1 METPPRLENLN
12 LDASELSADITVD
25 EVRAAVL
32 ASGDHKSP
40 GSDNIRS
47 SFIKNEPCI
56 EFLHSLFNYCF

>member
-32 ASGDHKSP
+32 VAVITSHLVVIT
-40 GSDNIRS
+40 SD
-47 SFIKNEPCI
+47 
-56 EFLHSLFNYCF
+56 LLL